1 MNKYDDAV
9 WKLAA
14 SLILMKP
21 KMDERQLFTLTRA
34 PVILFHPD
42 AMRTIVEC
50 WNWLLSARPDL
61 ELVFLQVSFPQIWNS
76 FIDSSILKGAKLTRS
91 ASTYVLS
98 LFLPCLE
105 SSEQKAPVQGK
116 NKHISESR
124 LSGPKSATKFWSF
137 LVLTYRALV
146 SRVTSDA
153 SMPLHFEGNFWFV
166 KF

>member
-1 MNKYDDAV
+1 MERTGNIAKMKNFNKKDMNKYDDAV

-61 ELVFLQVSFPQIWNS
+61 ELVFLQVSFPQI
-76 FIDSSILKGAKLTRS
+76 
-91 ASTYVLS
+91 
-98 LFLPCLE
+98 
-105 SSEQKAPVQGK
+105 
-116 NKHISESR
+116 
-124 LSGPKSATKFWSF
+124 
-137 LVLTYRALV
+137 
-146 SRVTSDA
+146 
-153 SMPLHFEGNFWFV
+153 
-166 KF
+166 

>member
-1 MNKYDDAV
+1 MVCIHFFTSLSFIYKKNHLFVYLYIFFPEVERTGNIAKNKNFNKKDMNKYDESV

-61 ELVFLQVSFPQIWNS
+61 ELVFLQVYTQI
-76 FIDSSILKGAKLTRS
+76 
-91 ASTYVLS
+91 
-98 LFLPCLE
+98 
-105 SSEQKAPVQGK
+105 
-116 NKHISESR
+116 
-124 LSGPKSATKFWSF
+124 
-137 LVLTYRALV
+137 
-146 SRVTSDA
+146 
-153 SMPLHFEGNFWFV
+153 
-166 KF
+166 

>member
-1 MNKYDDAV
+1 MYVFTKNRLRFFSDVERTGNIAKNKNFNKKDMNKYDEAV

-61 ELVFLQVSFPQIWNS
+61 ELVFLQVHTLI
-76 FIDSSILKGAKLTRS
+76 
-91 ASTYVLS
+91 
-98 LFLPCLE
+98 LFL
-105 SSEQKAPVQGK
+105 AII
-116 NKHISESR
+116 H
-124 LSGPKSATKFWSF
+124 
-137 LVLTYRALV
+137 
-146 SRVTSDA
+146 
-153 SMPLHFEGNFWFV
+153 
-166 KF
+166 